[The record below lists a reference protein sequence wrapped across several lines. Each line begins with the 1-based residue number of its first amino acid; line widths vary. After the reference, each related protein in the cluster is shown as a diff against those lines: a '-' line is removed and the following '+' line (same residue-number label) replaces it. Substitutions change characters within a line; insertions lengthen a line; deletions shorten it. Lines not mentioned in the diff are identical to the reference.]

1 MSFCCLSHMC
11 EECSHKDEREALT
24 CPHQGTKECEVE
36 KWKQKHEDG
45 TDEQDAIVKQ
55 NITGEPGKPGPLV
68 L

>member
-36 KWKQKHEDG
+36 KWKQKHEAE
-45 TDEQDAIVKQ
+45 TDE
-55 NITGEPGKPGPLV
+55 
-68 L
+68 